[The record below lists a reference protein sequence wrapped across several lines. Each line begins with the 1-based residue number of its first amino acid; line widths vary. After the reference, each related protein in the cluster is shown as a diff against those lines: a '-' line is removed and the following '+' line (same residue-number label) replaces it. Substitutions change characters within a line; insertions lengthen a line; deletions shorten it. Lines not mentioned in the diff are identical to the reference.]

1 MQVRAVRAFDVSLI
15 GSLNQ
20 AKQNSTP
27 KVQKDMNMK
36 EMNDEKKKS
45 SSQIIKKVTIKRC
58 LKVSTS

>member
-36 EMNDEKKKS
+36 EMNDEKK
-45 SSQIIKKVTIKRC
+45 IKP
-58 LKVSTS
+58 SDN

>member
-36 EMNDEKKKS
+36 EMNDEKKS